1 MYLNNS
7 LEKLLKLDKNSDEYI
22 ELYNNIIS
30 VGEYEINIDNF
41 KEDEGIHKRE
51 GADLPLLC

>member
-41 KEDEGIHKRE
+41 KEHEGIHKRE